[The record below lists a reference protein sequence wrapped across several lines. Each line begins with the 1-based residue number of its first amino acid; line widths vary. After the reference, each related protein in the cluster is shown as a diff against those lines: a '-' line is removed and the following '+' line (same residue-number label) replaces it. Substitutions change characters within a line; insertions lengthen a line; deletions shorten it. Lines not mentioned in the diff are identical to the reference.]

1 MKKIEAM
8 SDKERILLT
17 LINRMYRQALY
28 GPRKQIEEWRDMQP
42 TMIGNDNPLEPG
54 DLVTTM
60 TTISPNAFMVGYVQE
75 VRDDCVV
82 IREIGSSNTCH
93 YYNERFLKID
103 KSILGYEIF
112 EGKEYSIY
120 KKVLTA
126 FTEAEPYSL
135 MFHSIRFDGKNCTIT
150 GRTMFHDD
158 AVLETSFRY
167 NSKTTIKSIRELIE
181 QEYRMQSAG

>member
-1 MKKIEAM
+1 MKNIDAKN
-8 SDKERILLT
+8 DKERILLT
-17 LINRMYRQALY
+17 LVNRVYRQALY
-28 GPRKQIEEWRDMQP
+28 GPRNKIEAWKDMQP
-42 TMIGNDNPLEPG
+42 SVIGNDNPLEPG
-54 DLVTTM
+54 DLVTAM
-60 TTISPNAFMVGYVQE
+60 TTFAPNAFIVGYVQE

-82 IREIGSSNTCH
+82 IREIGSSNTCN

-112 EGKEYSIY
+112 EGEEYRVY

-135 MFHSIRFDGKNCTIT
+135 MFHSIRFDGKTCTIT

-181 QEYRMQSAG
+181 QVYRKQK

>member
-1 MKKIEAM
+1 MQKTGSM

-17 LINRMYRQALY
+17 LINRVYRQALY
-28 GPRKQIEEWRDMQP
+28 GPRNEIEKWRDMQP
-42 TMIGNDNPLEPG
+42 TIIGNGNPLEPG

-60 TTISPNAFMVGYVQE
+60 TTISPNAFMLGCVQE

-82 IREIGSSNTCH
+82 IREIGSDKTCN

-103 KSILGYEIF
+103 KSILGYEIL
-112 EGKEYSIY
+112 EGEDYRIY

-126 FTEAEPYSL
+126 FTEADPHSL
-135 MFHSIRFDGKNCTIT
+135 MFHSIRFDGKTCTIT
-150 GRTMFHDD
+150 GRIMFEDE
-158 AVLETSFRY
+158 AVFETSFRY

-181 QEYRMQSAG
+181 QEYQKQK